1 MEFLV
6 LGRGVPAPDDGDSTT
21 LDEEHWA
28 YMDRFTFSLRGP
40 LLTPDR
46 TRWAGSVHVVEVP
59 DLAAARAFA
68 EQDPYHRAGSF
79 VGVDIWRVERL
90 DTTSPEAAPTDGL
103 QLVIVGGEDEDGLL
117 SALNGRVAWWARLF
131 TADDGVRAGTAVV
144 TWGGDTD
151 DVTRS
156 LQGVADVR
164 EAHAWRVGG
173 RR

>member
-1 MEFLV
+1 
-6 LGRGVPAPDDGDSTT
+6 
-21 LDEEHWA
+21 
-28 YMDRFTFSLRGP
+28 
-40 LLTPDR
+40 
-46 TRWAGSVHVVEVP
+46 VHVVEVP